1 MLVDEGGSR
10 PAAALVACTPLT
22 GWRNPHCRHIRP
34 ALADPG
40 VFTGAWSSHRL
51 GHDLDFSMQTQRGT
65 RTETSLGRPID
76 LDHVL
81 AEIGGDEA
89 FLRELV
95 EEFLAIVHGQLA
107 TLRQAIADEE
117 VAVVAR
123 EAHAIKGGAANLTAV
138 DLSAVAATLETM
150 ARAGTLDHADEVLE
164 RLADAWSRLERFTRS
179 WQPAEPA
186 GVAR

>member
-1 MLVDEGGSR
+1 M
-10 PAAALVACTPLT
+10 
-22 GWRNPHCRHIRP
+22 
-34 ALADPG
+34 
-40 VFTGAWSSHRL
+40 
-51 GHDLDFSMQTQRGT
+51 
-65 RTETSLGRPID
+65 
-76 LDHVL
+76 L

-117 VAVVAR
+117 VEVVAR

-138 DLSAVAATLETM
+138 DLSAVAATLEMM

-164 RLADAWSRLERFTRS
+164 RLADAWSGLERFTKS